1 MLLLFLLSKT
11 GRVRRSGFYSS
22 IVAFLLFV
30 LCFACALSQKN
41 DATRADSAIVM
52 VPVCSV
58 KSSPGA
64 DSSKDLFVLHEGTK
78 VVKTDEVG
86 EWISIEIADGRRGW
100 LPAKALETI

>member
-1 MLLLFLLSKT
+1 MGISEMFAVLIGCVFVNNYVLAHF
-11 GRVRRSGFYSS
+11 VGFES
-22 IVAFLLFV
+22 I
-30 LCFACALSQKN
+30 
-41 DATRADSAIVM
+41 
-52 VPVCSV
+52 
-58 KSSPGA
+58 GA